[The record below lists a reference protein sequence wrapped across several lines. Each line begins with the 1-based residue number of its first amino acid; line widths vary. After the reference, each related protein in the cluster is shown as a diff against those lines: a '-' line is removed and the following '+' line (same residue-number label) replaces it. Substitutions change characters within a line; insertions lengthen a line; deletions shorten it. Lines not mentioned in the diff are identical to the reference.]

1 MRFLFTILLFLC
13 CKANAQVNHQ
23 HTAHQIKK
31 EANETQVL
39 AKIRALPEVKS
50 FLHTANKSEL
60 PDLTVD
66 DTPNANNNWRYRIKV
81 GYSSS
86 DMFRSIF
93 IFHVDPKN
101 LNIYY
106 EDFMTESVSDI
117 TLQQWRRWRHD
128 PRFFTK
134 MHTFRHGKLVVLKE

>member
-1 MRFLFTILLFLC
+1 MRFLFIIVLFLC
-13 CKANAQVNHQ
+13 CKAYAQVNHQ
-23 HTAHQIKK
+23 HNK
-31 EANETQVL
+31 EASEAQVL
-39 AKIRALPEVKS
+39 AKIRELPEVNS
-50 FLHTANKSEL
+50 FLHGANKSEL

-66 DTPNANNNWRYRIKV
+66 DTPDANNNWRYRIKV
-81 GYSSS
+81 GYSSG

-93 IFHVDPKN
+93 IFRVNPKN

-128 PRFFTK
+128 PRFYK

>member
-1 MRFLFTILLFLC
+1 MRFLFIIVLFLC
-13 CKANAQVNHQ
+13 SKENAQGNHQ
-23 HTAHQIKK
+23 HTK
-31 EANETQVL
+31 EASEAQVL
-39 AKIRALPEVKS
+39 AKIRALPEVNS
-50 FLHTANKSEL
+50 FLHNANKSEL

-66 DTPNANNNWRYRIKV
+66 DPPDTNNNWRYRIKV
-81 GYSSS
+81 GYSSG

-93 IFHVDPKN
+93 NFHVDPKN

-106 EDFMTESVSDI
+106 EDFMTESVSEI

-128 PRFFTK
+128 PRFYK